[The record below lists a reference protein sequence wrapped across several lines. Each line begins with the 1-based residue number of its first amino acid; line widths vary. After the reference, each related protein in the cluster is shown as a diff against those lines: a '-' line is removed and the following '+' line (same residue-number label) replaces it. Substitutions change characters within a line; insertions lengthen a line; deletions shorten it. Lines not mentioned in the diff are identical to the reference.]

1 VNFLRAQEQRTLAPS
16 SPRVSPQRLRSERSL
31 DWLNLFV
38 ANIQTGFGPFL
49 VVYLTSQGWTQTAI
63 GIALSVG
70 TLTAMASQVPAGA
83 LVDAMPGKSLVAG
96 FSVLAFTASALM
108 LALQPTPLFVYLA
121 EMLHGFSSCTL
132 GPAVA
137 AMSIGLAGRRA
148 ERRFALNAR
157 YASIGNGIGAALMG
171 GASYAWSDQAVFFLT
186 AALTLPALAAL
197 VPLRRLDGAWSAD
210 ELECEGEAT
219 GPGWRSLFHILLDRR
234 LLLFA
239 ACAAL
244 FQLGNTALLPLAS
257 SELTKQAQSAG
268 SLFIAACIVL
278 PQAIVALLSPAA
290 GRLAR
295 RRGRRITMVLCFTM
309 LAVRGA
315 LFAVIVDPIPLVL
328 VQALDGIAG
337 ACFGVLVPL
346 VISDIAG
353 RSGHFNLCFGAVGF
367 AIGMGGTASTAMA
380 GWVADRFGE
389 PTAFALLGAIGLAA
403 ALLAW
408 SAMPE
413 TRPGRSRSS
422 G

>member
-1 VNFLRAQEQRTLAPS
+1 VTLQGAPHRVDLAVQS
-16 SPRVSPQRLRSERSL
+16 SQAAAERGL
-31 DWLNLFV
+31 DWLNLFI

-49 VVYLTSQGWTQTAI
+49 VVYLTSNGWTQTAI
-63 GIALSVG
+63 GVALSLG
-70 TLTAMASQVPAGA
+70 TFTAMASQVPAGA
-83 LVDAMPGKSLVAG
+83 LVDLIPRKSLVAA
-96 FSVLAFTASALM
+96 FSVLAFTASALL
-108 LALQPTPLFVYLA
+108 LALRPTPLFVYLA

-132 GPAVA
+132 APAIA
-137 AMSIGLAGRRA
+137 AMSIGIAGRQV
-148 ERRFALNAR
+148 ELRFALNAR

-171 GASYAWSDQAVFFLT
+171 AAAYYVSDRSVFLLT

-197 VPLRRLDGAWSAD
+197 MPLRRLDT
-210 ELECEGEAT
+210 AT
-219 GPGWRSLFHILLDRR
+219 TVVPDKAGGGTLPIRRVLSDRR

-244 FQLGNTALLPLAS
+244 FTLGNTAMLPLAS
-257 SELTKQAQSAG
+257 AELTKQVGAKG

-295 RRGRRITMVLCFTM
+295 RRGRRAAMVLCFAT
-309 LAVRGA
+309 LALRGV
-315 LFAVIVDPIPLVL
+315 LFAIVTDPVPMVL

-346 VISDIAG
+346 VTSDIAG
-353 RSGHFNLCFGAVGF
+353 RSGHFNLCLGAVGF
-367 AIGMGGTASTAMA
+367 AIGIGGTISTAMA
-380 GWVADRFGE
+380 GWAADRFGD
-389 PTAFALLGAIGLAA
+389 PAAFLLLGAIGLGA

-413 TRPGRSRSS
+413 TRPRQG
-422 G
+422 